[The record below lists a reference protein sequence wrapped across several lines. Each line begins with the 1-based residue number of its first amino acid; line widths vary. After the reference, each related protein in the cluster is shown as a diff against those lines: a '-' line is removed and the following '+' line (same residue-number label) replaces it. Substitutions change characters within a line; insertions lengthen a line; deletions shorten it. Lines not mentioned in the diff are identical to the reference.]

1 VILGFLSVVGIILLF
16 FRSRPETQNRIQ
28 RPTSPEKLF
37 AQVILAAQP
46 QLLKLWEEGDR
57 AISKDGIKCDSEI
70 SFDKRVGRSYFQ
82 CQPHFWQCYW
92 SGGVK
97 KEPSLKIDLFG
108 QTFHLRAKSSF
119 KPIASYSQD
128 PRFYEILRG
137 PYQGL
142 NFHYGVLVEM
152 TLDEVPD
159 MTWPMVLTDTCR
171 DTYLP
176 ERIYGYGKI
185 EKNQNFEWDNF
196 DRDLFIDKFYVSNQQ
211 VNDWRI
217 LTNESSKV
225 MADRK
230 LWPAPALLNLKE
242 QNAYCS
248 FWGKRPMEA
257 KLFDA
262 ATMTPTD
269 LKDSMPDKVA
279 RPQTPWQRDI
289 GKSFLGMARINP
301 DYQLTPLDCQ
311 LAQVKGCTSRLFTT
325 DSVTWMGMN
334 YALGF
339 YPESLVNTIEPSQ
352 NLKISSK
359 FHSPDSHVHELGLYG
374 RWGGLQQAEVPV
386 AFRCYEE
393 VSL

>member
-1 VILGFLSVVGIILLF
+1 MLF
-16 FRSRPETQNRIQ
+16 FRSRPEIQNKVQ
-28 RPTSPEKLF
+28 RPASPEKLF
-37 AQVILAAQP
+37 AQVILAGQP
-46 QLLKLWEEGDR
+46 KLLKLWEEGDR
-57 AISKDGIKCDSEI
+57 SIKKEGLKCESEI
-70 SFDKRVGRSYFQ
+70 SFEKRVGRSYYQ

-97 KEPSLKIDLFG
+97 ADPAIKIDLFG
-108 QTFHLRAKSSF
+108 QTFHMRAKNSFSSI
-119 KPIASYSQD
+119 PAYSSD
-128 PRFYEILRG
+128 SRFYEILKG

-152 TLDEVPD
+152 TLDEVPG
-159 MTWPMVLTDTCR
+159 MSWPMILTDTCR
-171 DTYLP
+171 DAYLP

-185 EKNQNFEWDNF
+185 EKENNFEWDNF
-196 DRDLFIDKFYVSNQQ
+196 NREIFIDKFYVSNQQ
-211 VNDWRI
+211 ANEWRI
-217 LTNESSKV
+217 LSGEPTKV
-225 MADRK
+225 VSDRK
-230 LWPAPALLNLKE
+230 LWPEPALLSAKE
-242 QNAYCS
+242 QKAYCS

-257 KLFDA
+257 TLFDA

-269 LKDSMPDKVA
+269 LKEPMPERVA

-311 LAQVKGCTSRLFTT
+311 LAQVKGCTDKLFTT

-339 YPESLVNTIEPSQ
+339 YPETLVNTIEPSR

-359 FHSPDSHVHELGLYG
+359 FHPPDSRVHELGQLG
-374 RWGGLQQAEVPV
+374 RWSGVQSPEVPV